1 MGEYVSIQM
10 PDEMIEDI
18 DGRVDEDSNRSQWL
32 REAAVARIN
41 AEDENEWESPDSYTV
56 EKNVL

>member
-18 DGRVDEDSNRSQWL
+18 DSRVDDDSNRSQWL

-41 AEDENEWESPDSYTV
+41 AEDEGEWESPNSYTV